1 MLNKPLKLAP
11 KTVKISRSGEISA
24 NLVTLQTSV
33 LIDFDRQLNP
43 DLREMFVFGCRR
55 RRQQQKVAQNWFRKV
70 FLKLEM
76 EKWISQ
82 LGLLHI
88 WRHLGHKF
96 IPF

>member
-1 MLNKPLKLAP
+1 MVIFLSSIFVHLQKKIAQQNFFWPNRIIFCQMLNKPLKLAP

-55 RRQQQKVAQNWFRKV
+55 RRQQQKVAQN
-70 FLKLEM
+70 
-76 EKWISQ
+76 
-82 LGLLHI
+82 
-88 WRHLGHKF
+88 
-96 IPF
+96 